1 MRLSIV
7 KSPNAKQF
15 YIIESFTTKTG
26 KRTSRIVEKLGNEN
40 EVIKKANGED
50 PVVWAKRYIDNLN
63 KAEKENNRKI
73 LFEKSSSKIIE
84 KNKQNLFNCCYI
96 FL

>member
-40 EVIKKANGED
+40 EVIKK
-50 PVVWAKRYIDNLN
+50 
-63 KAEKENNRKI
+63 
-73 LFEKSSSKIIE
+73 S
-84 KNKQNLFNCCYI
+84 
-96 FL
+96 

>member
-15 YIIESFTTKTG
+15 YVIESYTTKAG

-40 EVIKKANGED
+40 EVIKKSNGED
-50 PVVWAKRYIDNLN
+50 PIVWAKKYIDKLN
-63 KAEKENNRKI
+63 KNEKENNRKI
-73 LFEKSSSKIIE
+73 LLEKST
-84 KNKQNLFNCCYI
+84 
-96 FL
+96 